1 MRFPRLI
8 FAFAAQSAAEFRASR
23 GTHLDH
29 TTEEV
34 FWAGLAFLP
43 EADHSRAPAV
53 SLVFKPALL
62 SPSACGQV
70 TRSQDQI
77 TNLTSK
83 QARPLQSDDISGTL
97 SDQTSDQL
105 QMGDIS

>member
-34 FWAGLAFLP
+34 FWAGLASSMKRII
-43 EADHSRAPAV
+43 A
-53 SLVFKPALL
+53 ALL
-62 SPSACGQV
+62 LFLLFSS
-70 TRSQDQI
+70 
-77 TNLTSK
+77 LLYFL
-83 QARPLQSDDISGTL
+83 LQHAVR
-97 SDQTSDQL
+97 
-105 QMGDIS
+105 